1 MNSGSWEWEDGS
13 SFEYTNWAPGEPSNF
28 ENENCLILNLMGQWR
43 DIDCENTV
51 FQRNFLCAS
60 MMGTYTHRKRR
71 FRGRILKEFKSIT
84 SPM

>member
-60 MMGTYTHRKRR
+60 MMGTY
-71 FRGRILKEFKSIT
+71 LNS
-84 SPM
+84 